1 MYVTNIYADN
11 FTLYRCAS
19 SFSSVLSSSSV
30 RPNSLWGTTNRRRQH
45 STTLSS
51 VQKEMKKG
59 QWQPFKAIINILR
72 LFFFFSFSLSWL
84 IHSLPIWRSEFV
96 NALCNISNS
105 SSTGRLMVLLLA
117 AARTSARR
125 QCDQPMMMVCS
136 FYVSI
141 LTQNIWNKKS
151 EKRVGT
157 NERIIRQENI
167 V

>member
-72 LFFFFSFSLSWL
+72 LFFFFILSLML
-84 IHSLPIWRSEFV
+84 AHSLTSHLTVGVCKCPMQHQQQQQHRS
-96 NALCNISNS
+96 SDG
-105 SSTGRLMVLLLA
+105 TA
-117 AARTSARR
+117 ASRRTDQRTSSMRPTDDDGMLFL
-125 QCDQPMMMVCS
+125 C
-136 FYVSI
+136 FYPYTEY
-141 LTQNIWNKKS
+141 LK
-151 EKRVGT
+151 
-157 NERIIRQENI
+157 
-167 V
+167 